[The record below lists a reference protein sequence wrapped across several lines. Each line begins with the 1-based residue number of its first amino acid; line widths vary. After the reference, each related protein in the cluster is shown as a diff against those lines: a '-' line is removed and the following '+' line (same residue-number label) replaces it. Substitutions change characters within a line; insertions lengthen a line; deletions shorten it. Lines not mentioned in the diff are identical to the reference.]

1 MDGKFGELG
10 YFACISAL
18 KIIFFFKL
26 KWNELEEK
34 HFQKNFL
41 PLAVEAELKQPLF

>member
-10 YFACISAL
+10 YFGL

-34 HFQKNFL
+34 HLQKNFL
-41 PLAVEAELKQPLF
+41 PLAVQAELKQSLF